1 MHMLIVARKANSKL
15 LNHLFVE
22 NRHMETNIIP
32 DLKQVAFIGNY
43 LPRKCGIA
51 TFTTDLCESF
61 TDQFPDI
68 QTMVLA
74 MNDVLESYP
83 YPEKVRYQVRE
94 SHLFD
99 YERAARFLNQHS
111 VDVINLQHEFGI
123 FGGMSGKNILT
134 LLRNVNAPV
143 VTTLHTVLE
152 KPNPDQYEI
161 LREVARLSNR
171 LVVMSQHSR
180 NDLRDIYNV
189 PEHKIDFIPHGIH
202 DVPFVDPGFHEDKFG
217 AEGRFVLMTFGLLSR
232 NKGIEYVIEA
242 LPVVVERYP
251 NLTYLVLGATHPH
264 VVATEG
270 ETYRE
275 SLQER
280 VGQLGLEENVLFYDQ
295 FVDLK
300 DLKEFI
306 GAANIYI
313 TPYLDPE
320 QIVSGTLAYTVG
332 AGKAVISTPYRYA
345 KELLDE
351 GRGVLVPFQD
361 SKAIS
366 DKILYL
372 LENEAEADA
381 IRKRAYLYGRTMIWP
396 VVAERYHESFDR
408 ARQQH
413 FADHYLIT
421 VNNFPEERAEE
432 IPELKLDHI
441 ERLTDSTGM
450 FQHAVFSVP
459 NYNEGYTTDDNARAL
474 MVSVELEEANSLS
487 RNETDQQTLTRVQ
500 ELGHRYLAFL
510 WHAFN
515 PEEKRFRNFMAY
527 DRRWLEDVGSEDSH
541 GRALWAL
548 GIVLARSKREG
559 LQGMA
564 GKLFEAALPAV
575 IDFPSPRAWAFALL
589 GIHRYLRRYP
599 GDRAVLTTQSTLVQR
614 LIKLYQDN
622 RTENWHWFEDSATY
636 CNPALSQALLR
647 YGHSND
653 DAEAT
658 AIGLESLE
666 WLVEIQQSEKGWIM
680 PIGNKGF
687 YSKGGPIS
695 YFDQQPVEVH
705 SLLSACLDAYRVT
718 KALRWYNHA
727 TQAFEWF
734 FGRNALGVSV
744 YDKATGGCRD
754 GLHIDRLNENQG
766 AESTLSFIQSLLEM
780 KQFAREYQGHL
791 RSNGTKSASLVPV
804 DSSKTT

>member
-1 MHMLIVARKANSKL
+1 
-15 LNHLFVE
+15 
-22 NRHMETNIIP
+22 MEMNPIP
-32 DLKQVAFIGNY
+32 DLKRVAFIGNY
-43 LPRKCGIA
+43 LPRQCGIA

-61 TDQFPDI
+61 SEQFPDI

-74 MNDVLESYP
+74 MNDTSDGYP
-83 YPEKVRYQVRE
+83 YPEMVRYQLRE
-94 SHLFD
+94 TNLFD
-99 YERAARFLNQHS
+99 YERAANFLNQQA
-111 VDVINLQHEFGI
+111 VDAISLQHEFGI
-123 FGGMSGKNILT
+123 FGGPWGKNILT

-152 KPNPDQYEI
+152 RPEPEQQEV
-161 LREVARLSNR
+161 LREIARLSNR
-171 LVVMSQHSR
+171 LVVMSEHSR
-180 NDLRDIYNV
+180 NNLRVIYNV

-202 DVPFVDPGFHEDKFG
+202 DVPFVDPGFHKDKFG

-242 LPVVVERYP
+242 LPAVVEHYP
-251 NLTYLVLGATHPH
+251 DLVYLVLGATHPH
-264 VVATEG
+264 VIAYEA
-270 ETYRE
+270 EAYRE

-280 VGQLGLEENVLFYDQ
+280 VRQLGLEENVLFYDQ

-320 QIVSGTLAYTVG
+320 QVVSGTLAYTVG

-351 GRGVLVPFQD
+351 GRGVLVPFRD

-366 DKILYL
+366 DQILFL
-372 LENEAEADA
+372 LEDEAERNAM
-381 IRKRAYLYGRTMIWP
+381 RKRAYLYGRNMIWP
-396 VVAERYHESFDR
+396 AVVERYQESFEY
-408 ARQQH
+408 ARRQH
-413 FADHYLIT
+413 FTDHYLVT
-421 VNNFPEERAEE
+421 VNTFPEERAEE
-432 IPELKLDHI
+432 TPELKLDHL
-441 ERLTDSTGM
+441 ERLTDATGM

-474 MVSVELEEANSLS
+474 IVSVQLEEIKSPLKNDP
-487 RNETDQQTLTRVQ
+487 DQRALTRVQ
-500 ELGHRYLAFL
+500 EFGHRYMAFL

-515 PEEKRFRNFMAY
+515 PEEKRFRNFMSY
-527 DRRWLEDVGSEDSH
+527 DRRWLEEIGSEDSH

-548 GIVLARSKREG
+548 GTVLARSKREG

-564 GKLFEAALPAV
+564 VRLFEAALPAV
-575 IDFPSPRAWAFALL
+575 MDFPSPRSWAFALL

-599 GDRAVLTTQSTLVQR
+599 GDRAVLTVQNKLIQR
-614 LIKLYQDN
+614 LLLLYRVN
-622 RTENWHWFEDSATY
+622 RTEDWHWFEDSATY

-647 YGHSND
+647 YGQSNND
-653 DAEAT
+653 SEAT
-658 AIGLESLE
+658 SVGLESLD
-666 WLVEIQQSEKGWIM
+666 WLMNIQQSDQGWIM
-680 PIGNKGF
+680 PIGNRGF
-687 YSKGGPIS
+687 YQKGGQIS
-695 YFDQQPVEVH
+695 YFDQQPVEVY
-705 SLLSACLDAYRVT
+705 SLLSACLEAFRVT
-718 KALRWYNHA
+718 KDLKWYDHA

-734 FGRNALGVSV
+734 FGRNALGVSM

-766 AESTLSFIQSLLEM
+766 AESTLSFIQALLEM

-791 RSNGTKSASLVPV
+791 KSNGKRSAELVLV
-804 DSSKTT
+804 ERSKET